1 MFLFISI
8 LIKEILQ
15 YLNYLGINLNLDSCV
30 NCGSSKVV
38 TLSISK
44 GGYVCAKHR
53 TNEPLVSEKV
63 MKMLRLYYY
72 VDISKISDIKID
84 DEVSNDINR
93 IIDEYYEAYS
103 GVYTKSKKMLKELV
117 N

>member
-1 MFLFISI
+1 MTSAYFYDILSKENGSKTLGDDYQTAIEAFTHDNADLF
-8 LIKEILQ
+8 
-15 YLNYLGINLNLDSCV
+15 
-30 NCGSSKVV
+30 
-38 TLSISK
+38 
-44 GGYVCAKHR
+44 
-53 TNEPLVSEKV
+53 
-63 MKMLRLYYY
+63 Y